1 MLTVDTWNEPNFW
14 IIRHWLLR
22 ATFSLGG
29 ATIHRFTFTMLAW
42 CPLVPRRSTS
52 QTETPTRLFAVLR
65 ADDVLPSVCWWIKAP
80 MATFVSC
87 GPVSTKIVYQ
97 PCRWHLLPRAIVIAN
112 GCQSNLSTD
121 HSSSFL
127 FFFLFFRS
135 ETFTFSCNE
144 VIRLMLCP
152 DREASR
158 FNFLLMISTT
168 SMPAPKLEC

>member
-1 MLTVDTWNEPNFW
+1 MERTKFLNHPSLTAAC
-14 IIRHWLLR
+14 HLLTGWSHHPPVYFHH
-22 ATFSLGG
+22 ASLMPPS
-29 ATIHRFTFTMLAW
+29 AP
-42 CPLVPRRSTS
+42 PLHKSNRNANASVRRTARRRRSPLGMLMDQSTN
-52 QTETPTRLFAVLR
+52 
-65 ADDVLPSVCWWIKAP
+65 
-80 MATFVSC
+80 ATFVSC

-127 FFFLFFRS
+127 FFLFFRS

>member
-80 MATFVSC
+80 MPRSLVAAQCRRRSSISHADGICCRAQLSSQMAVNQ
-87 GPVSTKIVYQ
+87 IYQ
-97 PCRWHLLPRAIVIAN
+97 LTTRR
-112 GCQSNLSTD
+112 
-121 HSSSFL
+121 L
-127 FFFLFFRS
+127 FFFFSFFPFWNFHIFVQWGNKIDALS
-135 ETFTFSCNE
+135 GPWGVE
-144 VIRLMLCP
+144 VQFCT
-152 DREASR
+152 DD
-158 FNFLLMISTT
+158 FHD
-168 SMPAPKLEC
+168 

>member
-80 MATFVSC
+80 MPRSLVAAQCRRRSSISHADGICCRAQLSSQMAVNQ
-87 GPVSTKIVYQ
+87 IYQ
-97 PCRWHLLPRAIVIAN
+97 LTTRRL
-112 GCQSNLSTD
+112 
-121 HSSSFL
+121 F